1 MKKVILVILMLFTL
15 ASIGF
20 VCADNSSD
28 DVETGHMYIR
38 TNGEFNPKDV
48 DSNKT
53 YTSNSATEY
62 LPITNSGGSYKG
74 SLNQVSV
81 NVSALKKDGEE
92 HGDVWSHIVD
102 KNGNDISK
110 GSSTGEVNLNK
121 YFNISD
127 EFANYL
133 NELGNKG
140 IGYNEN
146 VSNTILKTW
155 YPDIWE
161 NVNNLHIN
169 TTKDGYNFFA
179 YVIKKQSDG
188 IHIDGVLV
196 SAFVFKVVEI
206 KNDVNGENPDAD
218 IGEIL
223 KKLDDDISNY
233 YDEPENLTA
242 TNTTEDTIEDDL
254 NNDTTEN
261 TTGFDPLGE
270 ENVDTV
276 LENSS
281 DDDVSEETNEPEVS
295 DSNEPKI
302 VTDSHATGNPIL
314 LIIIVIGLLA
324 GAYVKR

>member
-1 MKKVILVILMLFTL
+1 M
-15 ASIGF
+15 
-20 VCADNSSD
+20 
-28 DVETGHMYIR
+28 
-38 TNGEFNPKDV
+38 
-48 DSNKT
+48 
-53 YTSNSATEY
+53 
-62 LPITNSGGSYKG
+62 
-74 SLNQVSV
+74 
-81 NVSALKKDGEE
+81 
-92 HGDVWSHIVD
+92 
-102 KNGNDISK
+102 
-110 GSSTGEVNLNK
+110 
-121 YFNISD
+121 
-127 EFANYL
+127 
-133 NELGNKG
+133 
-140 IGYNEN
+140 
-146 VSNTILKTW
+146 
-155 YPDIWE
+155 
-161 NVNNLHIN
+161 
-169 TTKDGYNFFA
+169 
-179 YVIKKQSDG
+179 
-188 IHIDGVLV
+188 
-196 SAFVFKVVEI
+196 
-206 KNDVNGENPDAD
+206 NGENPDAG